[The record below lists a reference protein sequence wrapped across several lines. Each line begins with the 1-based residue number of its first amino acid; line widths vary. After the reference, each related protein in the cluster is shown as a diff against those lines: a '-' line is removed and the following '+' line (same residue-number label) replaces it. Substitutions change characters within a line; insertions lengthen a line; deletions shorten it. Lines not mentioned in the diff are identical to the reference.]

1 MTTTTNDRTFVES
14 GDELNEE
21 SYIRIDERNVNMEGR
36 ITSIDQQDL
45 GITTVTGF
53 AVDGSEG
60 GEYLILGAEQP
71 TIKEVAI
78 DDSGGEAEIEWSDI
92 ELVIP

>member
-1 MTTTTNDRTFVES
+1 MTTTINDRTYVES
-14 GDELNEE
+14 GDELNEN
-21 SYIRIDERNVNMEGR
+21 SYIRIDIRNVNMEGR

-53 AVDGSEG
+53 AVEG
-60 GEYLILGAEQP
+60 NSDTNYLILGAEQP
-71 TIKEVAI
+71 TIKEV
-78 DDSGGEAEIEWSDI
+78 DSDSEAEIEWSDI